1 MLNLPAGGDQELTLG
16 VDSKLRDSRTG
27 GVPIVIR
34 DGMGL
39 PPTPVAGRERRALHG
54 SRCQDERVCE
64 VVRTIEDR
72 LSIEPAGAE
81 EADASG
87 IGAAASQ

>member
-1 MLNLPAGGDQELTLG
+1 M
-16 VDSKLRDSRTG
+16 
-27 GVPIVIR
+27 PIVIR

-39 PPTPVAGRERRALHG
+39 PPTPVAGRERRALHEP
-54 SRCQDERVCE
+54 RRQDERVCE

-72 LSIEPAGAE
+72 LSIEVAGAE

-87 IGAAASQ
+87 IRAAAAQ